1 MSGNIQWQSSTP
13 SLPGLVYIA
22 AMRFRTMVSS
32 LLAIVVLWIG
42 VRAAGQAPTAAVNA
56 AVDVDWSSY
65 GRDASEAHYSP
76 LKQVD
81 SSNAARLGLAF
92 ATTIDAPQ
100 GNIEATPIMVNGTIY
115 SILAWGVIVA
125 FDARTGAGKWRW
137 DPELPRTGTDRPGM
151 CCGAI
156 NRGVAFANGKVF
168 AGLING
174 RLVALDANTGTQV
187 WSTQTTDTATDTTIT
202 GAVRVFKNK
211 VIVGTAGAEFNVRGY
226 FSAYDTETGK
236 LAWRFYTVPGD
247 PSKPFEHPELA
258 AAAKTWSGTEWS
270 KTGGG
275 GTVWDGMAYD
285 ADADLLYIGTG
296 NGGPW
301 NPLYRSPGGGDNL
314 YLSSILAVK
323 PDTGRMV
330 WYFQETPREAWDYTA
345 TQSMILADLNIGG
358 RARKVIMQA
367 PKNGFFYVLD
377 RLTGEFI
384 SGKPYTEVT
393 WAKELDAK
401 GRPIESPGMR
411 YENGTTVEVAPGSGG
426 GHNWQPM
433 AFSPATGL
441 AYIPGSVNSRM
452 YHSTPEF
459 NPHKGKQ
466 ISGVDMN
473 DFAAGISPAGARI
486 TGKGTFVKA
495 WDPVKQEPRW
505 NVTQAFS
512 AGLLATAGNLVF
524 VPGSDG
530 KLIALNASTG
540 ERMWGAMLVAGIS
553 TPITYALDGVQYVAA
568 IAGRGG
574 NQPTRLYMFKLDGKA
589 TQ

>member
-1 MSGNIQWQSSTP
+1 MLEP
-13 SLPGLVYIA
+13 RVALPARVEGVVYIG
-22 AMRFRTMVSS
+22 AMRLRIMMSF
-32 LLAIVVLWIG
+32 LLAGVLLWLA
-42 VRAAGQAPTAAVNA
+42 VFAAGQAPAT
-56 AVDVDWSSY
+56 DVDWSSY
-65 GRDASEAHYSP
+65 GRDASETHYSP

-81 SSNAARLGLAF
+81 SSNAARLGLAY

-100 GNIEATPIMVNGTIY
+100 GNNEATPIMVNGTIY
-115 SILAWGVIVA
+115 SSLSWGVIVA
-125 FDARTGAGKWRW
+125 FDARTGESNWRW
-137 DPELPRTGTDRPGM
+137 DPELPRTGTDRPGT
-151 CCGAI
+151 CCGAV
-156 NRGVAFANGKVF
+156 NRGVAFANGKIF

-174 RLVALDANTGTQV
+174 RLVALDANTGKQV
-187 WSTQTTDTATDTTIT
+187 WSTQTTDPATDTTIT

-258 AAAKTWSGTEWS
+258 AAAKTWAGTEWW
-270 KTGGG
+270 KNGGG

-285 ADADLLYIGTG
+285 ADADLLYVGTG
-296 NGGPW
+296 NGGTW
-301 NPLYRSPGGGDNL
+301 NPVYRSPGGGDNL
-314 YLSSILAVK
+314 YLSSILA
-323 PDTGRMV
+323 DININGRV
-330 WYFQETPREAWDYTA
+330 
-345 TQSMILADLNIGG
+345 
-358 RARKVIMQA
+358 RKVIMQA

-384 SGKPYTEVT
+384 SGKPYTEVN
-393 WAKELDAK
+393 WAKALDAK
-401 GRPIESPGMR
+401 GRPIENPGVR
-411 YENGTTVEVAPGSGG
+411 YENGATVEIAPGSGG

-441 AYIPGSVNSRM
+441 VYIPGSVNSRM

-459 NPHKGKQ
+459 NPQKGKQ
-466 ISGVDMN
+466 VSGVDMN
-473 DFAAGISPAGARI
+473 DFAAGVSPAGARI
-486 TGKGTFVKA
+486 TNKGAFVKA
-495 WDPVKQEPRW
+495 WDPVKQEQRW
-505 NVTQAFS
+505 SVTQAFS

-540 ERMWGAMLVAGIS
+540 ERVWDAMLVAGIA
-553 TPITYALDGVQYVAA
+553 TPITYSLDGVQYVAV

-574 NQPTRLYMFKLDGKA
+574 NQPTRLYAFKLDGKA
-589 TQ
+589 VVASPVNPPALQR

>member
-1 MSGNIQWQSSTP
+1 M
-13 SLPGLVYIA
+13 A
-22 AMRFRTMVSS
+22 
-32 LLAIVVLWIG
+32 VLWIG
-42 VRAAGQAPTAAVNA
+42 VQAAVQSGGP
-56 AVDVDWSSY
+56 DVDWPSY

-76 LKQVD
+76 LNQVD
-81 SSNAARLGLAF
+81 VANAARLGLAF
-92 ATTIDAPQ
+92 ASSIEAPQ
-100 GNIEATPIMVNGTIY
+100 GNIEATPIMVDGVLY
-115 SILAWGVIVA
+115 SSLAWGVIVA
-125 FDARTGAGKWRW
+125 FDARTGAVKWRW
-137 DPELPRTGTDRPGM
+137 DPQLPRTGADRPGM

-156 NRGVAFANGKVF
+156 NRGVAYANGKIF

-174 RLVALDANTGTQV
+174 RLVALDAKSGDQV
-187 WSTQTTDTATDTTIT
+187 WSTQTTDPTSDVTIT

-247 PSKPFEHPELA
+247 PSKPFEHPELE
-258 AAAKTWSGTEWS
+258 AAAKTWAGVEWW
-270 KTGGG
+270 KNGGG

-285 ADADLLYIGTG
+285 AEANLLYIGTG

-314 YLSSILAVK
+314 YLCSIVAVN
-323 PDTGRMV
+323 PDTGRMA
-330 WYFQETPREAWDYTA
+330 WYFQETPSEAWDYTA
-345 TQSMILADLNIGG
+345 TQSMILADINIGG
-358 RARKVIMQA
+358 RTRKVIMQA

-401 GRPIESPGMR
+401 GRPVENPGMR
-411 YENGTTVEVAPGSGG
+411 YENGATVEVAPGSGG
-426 GHNWQPM
+426 GHNWHPM

-441 AYIPGSVNSRM
+441 VYIPGSVNSRM

-459 NPHKGKQ
+459 NPQKGKQ
-466 ISGVDMN
+466 VSGVDMN
-473 DFAAGISPAGARI
+473 DFAAGISPPGARI
-486 TGKGTFVKA
+486 TGRGTFVKA
-495 WDPVKQEPRW
+495 WDPVKQEQRW
-505 NVTQAFS
+505 SVPQAFT

-530 KLIALNASTG
+530 KLIALNATTG
-540 ERMWGAMLVAGIS
+540 ERVWDATLAPGIA
-553 TPITYALDGVQYVAA
+553 TPITYSLDGVQYVAA

-574 NQPTRLYMFKLDGKA
+574 NQPTRLYAFKLDGKA
-589 TQ
+589 AIAPVN